1 MTDTDAPDKPQLEN
15 PDGDREKHRVSGD
28 SVIAKIKELIREG
41 NVRHVIIKN
50 EW

>member
-1 MTDTDAPDKPQLEN
+1 MTDTDAPDEPQLKN

-41 NVRHVIIKN
+41 NVLSLIHI
-50 EW
+50 